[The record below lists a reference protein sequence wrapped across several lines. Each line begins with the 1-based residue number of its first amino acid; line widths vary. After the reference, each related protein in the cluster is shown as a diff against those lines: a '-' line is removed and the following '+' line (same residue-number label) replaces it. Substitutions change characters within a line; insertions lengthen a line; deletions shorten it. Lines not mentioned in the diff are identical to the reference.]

1 MENIHAWAVGMC
13 AAAIIG
19 SVSALLTPS
28 GSMEKSMKTVISIF
42 LICAVVLPLFK
53 NKVAVNND
61 ISTYFAESEE
71 DAFSITNEVGDQT
84 ESYLKTLIYEILQK
98 NGITCEDI
106 VIQIETN
113 EESVNVKSITVY
125 RPNKDAETVCGIL
138 KKEAGIEV
146 NVVM

>member
-13 AAAIIG
+13 TAAIIG

-42 LICAVVLPLFK
+42 LICAVVLPFFK

-71 DAFSITNEVGDQT
+71 DAFSITNEVSDQT

>member
-1 MENIHAWAVGMC
+1 M
-13 AAAIIG
+13 
-19 SVSALLTPS
+19 
-28 GSMEKSMKTVISIF
+28 
-42 LICAVVLPLFK
+42 
-53 NKVAVNND
+53 AVNND

>member
-42 LICAVVLPLFK
+42 LICAVVLPFFK

>member
-42 LICAVVLPLFK
+42 LICAVVLPFFK
-53 NKVAVNND
+53 NKIAVNND

-84 ESYLKTLIYEILQK
+84 ESYLKTLIREILQK

-106 VIQIETN
+106 DIQIETN